1 MLLRSAS
8 AYVEPRGH
16 LMKKL
21 LLLLA
26 ASSVLA
32 ATSTAATAAPPPSL
46 PDGPDLAAMALAA
59 GDFSGAKVMAQK
71 YVQEAGTVAA
81 YEREL
86 ELRGRL
92 LLASSS
98 VSLYGNDAAAK
109 LDLTQ
114 IRRGIATP
122 AGRAAFGS
130 AMRSQ
135 LRGLKV
141 KSLTVSAPVTVAAGN
156 AAFRFG
162 VVVVTNVGRLH
173 LSLSFVRVDRALAL
187 VFLMATPNRTVSV
200 AESRRVALIQ
210 ASRLRAGFVVGN
222 VTAPAVTG
230 EAFNGRTLSATR
242 GRWAGGPTQY
252 AYQWSRCDAAGAN
265 CVDIAGATGATY
277 AITTDDVGST
287 VRVRVRGSNALAEL
301 AAESPPT
308 PLVS

>member
-1 MLLRSAS
+1 
-8 AYVEPRGH
+8 
-16 LMKKL
+16 MKKL

-32 ATSTAATAAPPPSL
+32 AATTAATAAPPPSL
-46 PDGPDLAAMALAA
+46 PDGPDLAAMALAP
-59 GDFSGAKVMAQK
+59 GDFSGAKVLAQK
-71 YVQEAGTVAA
+71 YVQEPGTVAS

-86 ELRGRL
+86 QVRGRL

-98 VSLYGNDAAAK
+98 VSLYANDAAAK
-109 LDLTQ
+109 VDFTEL
-114 IRRGIATP
+114 RRAMATP

-141 KSLTVSAPVTVAAGN
+141 KSLNVSAPATVGAGN

-162 VVVVTNVGRLH
+162 VVVATDVGRLH
-173 LSLSFVRVDRALAL
+173 LALSFVRVDRALAL
-187 VFLMATPNRTVSV
+187 VFLMAAPNRTVPV
-200 AESRRVALIQ
+200 AESGRVARIQ
-210 ASRLRAGFVVGN
+210 ANRLRAGFVVGT

-230 EAFNGRTLSATR
+230 EALNGRTLTATR
-242 GRWAGGPTQY
+242 GRWSGGPTQY

-265 CVDIAGATGATY
+265 CVDIAGATVATY
-277 AITTDDVGST
+277 LIAPGDVGST

-301 AAESPPT
+301 AVESPPT
-308 PLVS
+308 VPIA